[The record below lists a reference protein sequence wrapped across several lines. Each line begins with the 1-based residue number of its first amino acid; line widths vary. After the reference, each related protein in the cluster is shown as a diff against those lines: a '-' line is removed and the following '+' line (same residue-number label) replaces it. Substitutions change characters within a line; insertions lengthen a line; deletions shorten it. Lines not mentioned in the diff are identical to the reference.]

1 MKLLRGIMSSKLFI
15 TPLTATWRVFHM
27 EHKYSI
33 IFSIAEQQQLDNMYH
48 LVAGI
53 IKEHTQ
59 HTQTCT
65 IV

>member
-53 IKEHTQ
+53 IK
-59 HTQTCT
+59 
-65 IV
+65 